1 MKRILTILILISVIT
16 SCLDKKKKEI
26 IKKTEYLSII
36 NLLERMVMN
45 EQRIMYSHKPNETKA
60 VKDSLYK
67 LQGEILKANTDS
79 IKHLFKLHGF
89 LGFDKVGKNGSK
101 NFWLLVQHSDHDIAF
116 QEKVLKIMK
125 VEVEKKNANSTNF
138 AFLTDR
144 VLKNK
149 GEKQFYGTQL
159 KYIEDFWVISQPTI
173 DSVNV
178 NARRK
183 EIGLSTIEE
192 YWNSSMELNYKMNK
206 EVYKKNGL
214 NGSRKYRVKK

>member
-1 MKRILTILILISVIT
+1 MKKIAAAFILISILT
-16 SCLDKKKKEI
+16 SCADKEKKEI
-26 IKKTEYLSII
+26 TNKTDYSSIV
-36 NLLERMVMN
+36 NQLERMVKN
-45 EQRIMYSHKPNETKA
+45 EQIIMYSHKPNETKA

-67 LQGEILKANTDS
+67 LQEEILKANTDS
-79 IKHLFKLHGF
+79 IKHLFRNYGF
-89 LGFDKVGKNGSK
+89 LGFDKVGKKGSN

-116 QEKVLKIMK
+116 QEKVLKSMK
-125 VEVEKKNANSTNF
+125 KEVEKKNANSDNF

-159 KYIEDFWVISQPTI
+159 KYIEDFWIISQPII
-173 DSVNV
+173 DSINV
-178 NARRK
+178 NSRRK

-206 EVYKKNGL
+206 EVYKKKGL
-214 NGSRKYRVKK
+214 KGPKKYRIKK